1 MTSFPVLLSD
11 FHVEEEEEER
21 KKEKILKS
29 FVKQNK
35 KQHFQYE
42 GSCQSKPFLQ
52 WFLRQLVGPPFMI
65 REHAASV

>member
-1 MTSFPVLLSD
+1 MTSFPFLLID
-11 FHVEEEEEER
+11 FQVEEEEER

-29 FVKQNK
+29 FVKQNE

-42 GSCQSKPFLQ
+42 GSCESKPFLQ
-52 WFLRQLVGPPFMI
+52 WFLHQLVGPPFMI